1 MLKDMFEQPPG
12 SYRVYAVQ
20 RIVLLDSAG
29 DILTKNQFS
38 AAATMLD
45 EQITGCGFRVIISA
59 SDEEAV
65 NTLRADIVEHYTGVS
80 WFNAE
85 AFGFQVTFAQVENNR
100 FWLPGQLLLGG
111 VYPCAAPV
119 KE

>member
-1 MLKDMFEQPPG
+1 MLKKLFDPSSG

-29 DILTKNQFS
+29 DILTKNQFN
-38 AAATMLD
+38 AAALMLD
-45 EQITGCGFRVIISA
+45 KQETGYEFKAIISA

-65 NTLRADIVEHYTGVS
+65 NTLRTYIMYHYTEVS

>member
-1 MLKDMFEQPPG
+1 MPKKLFDPSSG

-38 AAATMLD
+38 AAATVLD
-45 EQITGCGFRVIISA
+45 EQEAGCGFRVIISA

-65 NTLRADIVEHYTGVS
+65 NTLRAYIVEHYTGVS

-85 AFGFQVTFAQVENNR
+85 AFGFQIMFAQVENNR
-100 FWLPGQLLLGG
+100 FWLPGQLLGG
-111 VYPCAAPV
+111 VYPCVAP

>member
-12 SYRVYAVQ
+12 SYLVYAVQ

-38 AAATMLD
+38 AAALMPD
-45 EQITGCGFRVIISA
+45 EQVTGCGFRAIISA
-59 SDEEAV
+59 PDEDTV